1 MQVTTA
7 AGTGGKAWPYAA
19 LYAPDRTDYPAN
31 VLRGREGKVVA
42 VWRIGTCTTGWNS
55 DEPRTP
61 WTNWTQM
68 KLTFRY
74 DATAFSGQLPVKLYR
89 HEGVEGGSWRLVS
102 KQDVP
107 AEDSLISAT
116 VAPGSGTW
124 NVGWFALV
132 EQPEQGTIILVK

>member
-68 KLTFRY
+68 KLTFRRRRFAHFH
-74 DATAFSGQLPVKLYR
+74 DR
-89 HEGVEGGSWRLVS
+89 HAWGGHMERRLVR
-102 KQDVP
+102 
-107 AEDSLISAT
+107 ACGA
-116 VAPGSGTW
+116 A
-124 NVGWFALV
+124 
-132 EQPEQGTIILVK
+132 